1 MAIYSYFAASK
12 FMKLSATN
20 VVQSSLP
27 TTHQISIL
35 LRILNAELLT
45 LYSVASQKL
54 KDVFWKKKRSDG
66 HSKQTKLLRFS
77 ILVFSAIVCARCV
90 QV

>member
-20 VVQSSLP
+20 VVQSTLP
-27 TTHQISIL
+27 TTHQTSIL

-45 LYSVASQKL
+45 LYKVASQKF
-54 KDVFWKKKRSDG
+54 KDVFWEKKKSDG
-66 HSKQTKLLRFS
+66 RSAQTKLLRFS
-77 ILVFSAIVCARCV
+77 IFVFSAIVCARCV
-90 QV
+90 